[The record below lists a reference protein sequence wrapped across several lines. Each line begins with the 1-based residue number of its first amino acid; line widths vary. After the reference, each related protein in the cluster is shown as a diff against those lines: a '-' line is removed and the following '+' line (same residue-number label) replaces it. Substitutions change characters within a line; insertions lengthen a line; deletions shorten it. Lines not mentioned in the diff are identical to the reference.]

1 MEILRKKNI
10 VLKIVIALVI
20 VILFNFSAPTISR
33 ADDLGEVIGGTLLT
47 PIVDLLLAIGDGAM
61 NLIQNVLF
69 GIKDSLVKV
78 AVPEASF
85 WETVGMVVGAVAG
98 IALIV
103 AVTVASGGT
112 ALAAII
118 PGIVAGAAG
127 AYAGH
132 EIAEAALPQTFYLP
146 VYAISPEEI
155 FQNKI
160 GLLDVNFF
168 NPNAYEDSKM
178 QDGQVVEQESTA
190 ETLQETIASWYLALR
205 NFALVV
211 LLSVLLYTGIRI
223 ILSSSSQD
231 KAKYK
236 EKMFNWIV
244 AVCLLFFMHYI
255 MAFATT
261 VVEELSEGI
270 KVINKPVVVKMPDL
284 ESLDY
289 EIEIVGE
296 GGERGGVNAEEY
308 FSTAGLISDSGVYV
322 WPTNLM
328 GTLRIDLQMEENL
341 TEDNQLLR
349 KMGYVILYLI
359 LVFYTI
365 AFLVV
370 YIKRLIML
378 AFLTMI
384 APLVAMTYS
393 LDKMR
398 DGNAQAFNL
407 WIKEY
412 VFNLLIQPFHLIL
425 YTMLVG
431 SAMDF
436 AAENMIYAIVA
447 IGFIFQAE
455 KILRKFF
462 GFESASTLGSGSAIG
477 GALAMAGIGALKK
490 LSHGGSKSREKG
502 GKGSGN
508 SNSSERQ
515 QVRTNRT
522 NELLDEQQSG
532 QNNNQGM
539 NNGEQGQSQQ
549 NDDQENSTPQ
559 QRMLGAY
566 DENYGSDDW
575 NAQERDAMAREAY
588 AQDNSSGMDYS
599 ADEYAQTLRDS
610 GYGEDEIQ
618 QMMSEDPRYAQ
629 TNEQGDSTSMIDDNE
644 ASGTSMQGTN
654 QADGASMQNEEKGKH
669 VIRGIGRAFKGGLA
683 VAGKGIRYVAPRAAR
698 LYAKGA
704 LAATAGIIGVAA
716 GLASDDDR
724 NILKYGA
731 AGIGAG
737 WLAGSGA
744 INVVEN
750 ADRGI
755 RNTISSAASTY
766 TLAAKGEEAEK
777 QRQIAIEE
785 REAMKDKSR
794 QRLYKEKLGLKNNK
808 EVKQALED
816 ARKFREN
823 GIMDDKLIIEAMSLD
838 KKTYGKDRA
847 SKERM
852 IIAGLATDTGRDNK
866 KIKDVQS
873 RLEEKGLSKDDV
885 KKYIDG
891 IRGITG
897 AI

>member
-20 VILFNFSAPTISR
+20 VILFNFSAPTISH
-33 ADDLGEVIGGTLLT
+33 AGLGEIIGGTLLT
-47 PIVDLLLAIGDGAM
+47 PIVDLILAIGDGLM
-61 NLIQNVLF
+61 YTIQKIVLGMDSSLIKVSNEFTNAWAIVAAVAAAA
-69 GIKDSLVKV
+69 LVIGV
-78 AVPEASF
+78 AVITGGASLL
-85 WETVGMVVGAVAG
+85 VGAVAVG
-98 IALIV
+98 A
-103 AVTVASGGT
+103 AYATYSVASN
-112 ALAAII
+112 
-118 PGIVAGAAG
+118 
-127 AYAGH
+127 Y
-132 EIAEAALPQTFYLP
+132 LPPTFNLP
-146 VYAISPEEI
+146 VYAVSPEEI
-155 FQNKI
+155 FSNQLAI
-160 GLLDVNFF
+160 LDVNFF
-168 NPNAYEDSKM
+168 NPNTYEGIQQAGITSN
-178 QDGQVVEQESTA
+178 EQISTA
-190 ETLQETIASWYLALR
+190 GELQSIIASWYLMLR
-205 NFALVV
+205 NFALIV
-211 LLSVLLYTGIRI
+211 LLSVLLYTGINI
-223 ILSSSSQD
+223 IISSSSQD

-236 EKMFNWIV
+236 EKLFDWFVGI
-244 AVCLLFFMHYI
+244 CLLFFLHYI

-261 VVEELSEGI
+261 VVQE
-270 KVINKPVVVKMPDL
+270 VTTAINRENGKIEIILPDL
-284 ESLDY
+284 GADEYYVEAANETTGELERMEALDW
-289 EIEIVGE
+289 
-296 GGERGGVNAEEY
+296 
-308 FSTAGLISDSGVYV
+308 FSAQTSYPRVYDENSKTYR
-322 WPTNLM
+322 WYTNLM
-328 GTLRIDLQMEENL
+328 GYVRLQMQLNDPSV
-341 TEDNQLLR
+341 TEDNELLSQA
-349 KMGYVILYLI
+349 GYTILFVI
-359 LVFYTI
+359 LVFYTV

-370 YIKRLIML
+370 YLKRLIML

-384 APLVAMTYS
+384 APLVAMTYP

-398 DGNAQAFNL
+398 DGKAQAFNL

-436 AAENMIYAIVA
+436 ARKNIIYAIVA
-447 IGFIFQAE
+447 VGFIFQAE

-462 GFESASTLGSGSAIG
+462 GFDSASTISNGSAIG
-477 GALAMAGIGALKK
+477 GALAMAGIGALRRII
-490 LSHGGSKSREKG
+490 GGSKNKQKG
-502 GKGSGN
+502 GKEGN
-508 SNSSERQ
+508 KESRGNER
-515 QVRTNRT
+515 VRTNRT
-522 NELLDEQQSG
+522 NELLDEYSQESGGQSG
-532 QNNNQGM
+532 SNTRT
-539 NNGEQGQSQQ
+539 QSQQ
-549 NDDQENSTPQ
+549 GDSQDTNSTPQ

-618 QMMSEDPRYAQ
+618 QMMSENPRYAQ

-644 ASGTSMQGTN
+644 ASGTSMQ
-654 QADGASMQNEEKGKH
+654 NEGKGKH

-704 LAATAGIIGVAA
+704 LAATAGAFGVAA

-724 NILKYGA
+724 NILRYGA

-823 GIMDDKLIIEAMSLD
+823 GIMDDKVIIKAMQAEGFGD
-838 KKTYGKDRA
+838 ERA
-847 SKERM
+847 SRERM
-852 IIAGLATDTGRDNK
+852 ILAGLATDTGRDNK

-891 IRGITG
+891 IRDITG

>member
-1 MEILRKKNI
+1 
-10 VLKIVIALVI
+10 
-20 VILFNFSAPTISR
+20 
-33 ADDLGEVIGGTLLT
+33 
-47 PIVDLLLAIGDGAM
+47 
-61 NLIQNVLF
+61 
-69 GIKDSLVKV
+69 
-78 AVPEASF
+78 
-85 WETVGMVVGAVAG
+85 
-98 IALIV
+98 
-103 AVTVASGGT
+103 
-112 ALAAII
+112 
-118 PGIVAGAAG
+118 
-127 AYAGH
+127 
-132 EIAEAALPQTFYLP
+132 
-146 VYAISPEEI
+146 
-155 FQNKI
+155 
-160 GLLDVNFF
+160 
-168 NPNAYEDSKM
+168 
-178 QDGQVVEQESTA
+178 
-190 ETLQETIASWYLALR
+190 
-205 NFALVV
+205 
-211 LLSVLLYTGIRI
+211 
-223 ILSSSSQD
+223 
-231 KAKYK
+231 
-236 EKMFNWIV
+236 MFNWIV
-244 AVCLLFFMHYI
+244 AVCLLFFIHYI

-270 KVINKPVVVKMPDL
+270 KIINKPVVVKMPNL
-284 ESLDY
+284 ESLGY

-296 GGERGGVNAEEY
+296 DGKKGGVNAVEY
-308 FSTAGLISDSGVYV
+308 FSTVGLISNSGVYV

>member
-20 VILFNFSAPTISR
+20 VILFNFSAPTISH
-33 ADDLGEVIGGTLLT
+33 AGLGEIIGGTLLT
-47 PIVDLLLAIGDGAM
+47 PIVDLILAIGDGLM
-61 NLIQNVLF
+61 YTIQKIVLGMDSSLIKVSNEFTNAWAIVAAVAAAA
-69 GIKDSLVKV
+69 LVIGV
-78 AVPEASF
+78 AVITGGASLL
-85 WETVGMVVGAVAG
+85 VGAVAVG
-98 IALIV
+98 A
-103 AVTVASGGT
+103 AYATYSVASN
-112 ALAAII
+112 
-118 PGIVAGAAG
+118 
-127 AYAGH
+127 Y
-132 EIAEAALPQTFYLP
+132 LPPTFNLP
-146 VYAISPEEI
+146 VYAVSPEEI
-155 FQNKI
+155 FSNQLAI
-160 GLLDVNFF
+160 LDVNFF
-168 NPNAYEDSKM
+168 NPNTYEGIQQAGITSN
-178 QDGQVVEQESTA
+178 EQISTA
-190 ETLQETIASWYLALR
+190 GELQSIIASWYLMLR
-205 NFALVV
+205 NFALIV
-211 LLSVLLYTGIRI
+211 LLSVLLYTGINI
-223 ILSSSSQD
+223 IISSSSQD

-236 EKMFNWIV
+236 EKLFDWFVGI
-244 AVCLLFFMHYI
+244 CLLFFLHYI

-261 VVEELSEGI
+261 VVQE
-270 KVINKPVVVKMPDL
+270 VTTAINRENGKIEIILPDL
-284 ESLDY
+284 GADEYYVEAANETTGELERMEALDW
-289 EIEIVGE
+289 
-296 GGERGGVNAEEY
+296 
-308 FSTAGLISDSGVYV
+308 FSAQTSYPRVYDENSKTYR
-322 WPTNLM
+322 WYTNLM
-328 GTLRIDLQMEENL
+328 GYVRLQMQLNDPSV
-341 TEDNQLLR
+341 TEDNELLSQA
-349 KMGYVILYLI
+349 GYTILFVI
-359 LVFYTI
+359 LVFYTV

-370 YIKRLIML
+370 YLKRLIML

-384 APLVAMTYS
+384 APLVAMTYP

-398 DGNAQAFNL
+398 DGKAQAFNL

-436 AAENMIYAIVA
+436 ARKNIIYAIVA
-447 IGFIFQAE
+447 VGFIFQAE
-455 KILRKFF
+455 KILRRFF
-462 GFESASTLGSGSAIG
+462 GFDNASTISNGSAIG
-477 GALAMAGIGALKK
+477 GALAMAGIGALRRIT
-490 LSHGGSKSREKG
+490 GGSKNKQKG
-502 GKGSGN
+502 GKEGN
-508 SNSSERQ
+508 KESRGNER
-515 QVRTNRT
+515 VRTNRT
-522 NELLDEQQSG
+522 NELLDEYSQESGGQSG
-532 QNNNQGM
+532 SNTRT
-539 NNGEQGQSQQ
+539 QSQQ
-549 NDDQENSTPQ
+549 GDSQDTNSTPQ
-559 QRMLGAY
+559 QRMLDAY

-654 QADGASMQNEEKGKH
+654 QADGTSMQNEGKGKH

-704 LAATAGIIGVAA
+704 LAATAGAIGVAA

-724 NILKYGA
+724 NILRYGA

-766 TLAAKGEEAEK
+766 TLAAKGEEAER

-785 REAMKDKSR
+785 RAAMKDKHR
-794 QRLYKEKLGLKNNK
+794 QRLYKEKLGLKNN
-808 EVKQALED
+808 EQVRQALED
-816 ARKFREN
+816 ARKYREN
-823 GIMDDKLIIEAMSLD
+823 GIMDDKVIIKAMQAEGFGD
-838 KKTYGKDRA
+838 ERA
-847 SKERM
+847 SREKM
-852 IIAGLATDTGRDNK
+852 ILAGLATDTGRDNK

-873 RLEEKGLSKDDV
+873 RLEEKGFSKDDV

-891 IRGITG
+891 IRDITG

>member
-1 MEILRKKNI
+1 M
-10 VLKIVIALVI
+10 
-20 VILFNFSAPTISR
+20 
-33 ADDLGEVIGGTLLT
+33 
-47 PIVDLLLAIGDGAM
+47 
-61 NLIQNVLF
+61 
-69 GIKDSLVKV
+69 
-78 AVPEASF
+78 
-85 WETVGMVVGAVAG
+85 
-98 IALIV
+98 
-103 AVTVASGGT
+103 
-112 ALAAII
+112 
-118 PGIVAGAAG
+118 
-127 AYAGH
+127 
-132 EIAEAALPQTFYLP
+132 
-146 VYAISPEEI
+146 
-155 FQNKI
+155 
-160 GLLDVNFF
+160 
-168 NPNAYEDSKM
+168 
-178 QDGQVVEQESTA
+178 
-190 ETLQETIASWYLALR
+190 
-205 NFALVV
+205 
-211 LLSVLLYTGIRI
+211 
-223 ILSSSSQD
+223 
-231 KAKYK
+231 
-236 EKMFNWIV
+236 
-244 AVCLLFFMHYI
+244 
-255 MAFATT
+255 
-261 VVEELSEGI
+261 
-270 KVINKPVVVKMPDL
+270 
-284 ESLDY
+284 
-289 EIEIVGE
+289 
-296 GGERGGVNAEEY
+296 
-308 FSTAGLISDSGVYV
+308 
-322 WPTNLM
+322 
-328 GTLRIDLQMEENL
+328 
-341 TEDNQLLR
+341 
-349 KMGYVILYLI
+349 
-359 LVFYTI
+359 
-365 AFLVV
+365 
-370 YIKRLIML
+370 
-378 AFLTMI
+378 
-384 APLVAMTYS
+384 
-393 LDKMR
+393 
-398 DGNAQAFNL
+398 
-407 WIKEY
+407 
-412 VFNLLIQPFHLIL
+412 
-425 YTMLVG
+425 
-431 SAMDF
+431 
-436 AAENMIYAIVA
+436 
-447 IGFIFQAE
+447 
-455 KILRKFF
+455 
-462 GFESASTLGSGSAIG
+462 
-477 GALAMAGIGALKK
+477 
-490 LSHGGSKSREKG
+490 
-502 GKGSGN
+502 
-508 SNSSERQ
+508 
-515 QVRTNRT
+515 
-522 NELLDEQQSG
+522 DEQQSG

>member
-20 VILFNFSAPTISR
+20 VILFNFSAPTISH
-33 ADDLGEVIGGTLLT
+33 AGLGEIIGGTLLT
-47 PIVDLLLAIGDGAM
+47 PIVDLILAIGDGLM
-61 NLIQNVLF
+61 YTIQKIVLGMDSSLIKVSNEFTNAWAIVAAVAAAA
-69 GIKDSLVKV
+69 LVIGV
-78 AVPEASF
+78 AVITGGASLL
-85 WETVGMVVGAVAG
+85 VGAVAVG
-98 IALIV
+98 A
-103 AVTVASGGT
+103 AYATYSVASN
-112 ALAAII
+112 
-118 PGIVAGAAG
+118 
-127 AYAGH
+127 Y
-132 EIAEAALPQTFYLP
+132 LPPTFNLP
-146 VYAISPEEI
+146 VYAVSPEEI
-155 FQNKI
+155 FSNQLAI
-160 GLLDVNFF
+160 LDVNFF
-168 NPNAYEDSKM
+168 NPNTYEGIQQAGITSN
-178 QDGQVVEQESTA
+178 EQISTA
-190 ETLQETIASWYLALR
+190 GELQSITASWYLMLR
-205 NFALVV
+205 NFALIV
-211 LLSVLLYTGIRI
+211 LLSVLLYTGINI
-223 ILSSSSQD
+223 IISSSSQD

-236 EKMFNWIV
+236 EKLFDWFVGI
-244 AVCLLFFMHYI
+244 CLLFFLHYI

-261 VVEELSEGI
+261 VVQE
-270 KVINKPVVVKMPDL
+270 VTTAINRENGKIEIILPDL
-284 ESLDY
+284 GADEYYVEAANETTGELERMEALDW
-289 EIEIVGE
+289 
-296 GGERGGVNAEEY
+296 
-308 FSTAGLISDSGVYV
+308 FSAQTSYPRVYDENSKTYR
-322 WPTNLM
+322 WYTNLM
-328 GTLRIDLQMEENL
+328 GYVRLQMQLNDPSV
-341 TEDNQLLR
+341 TEDNELLSQA
-349 KMGYVILYLI
+349 GYTILFVI
-359 LVFYTI
+359 LVFYTV

-370 YIKRLIML
+370 YLKRLIML

-384 APLVAMTYS
+384 APLVAMTYP

-398 DGNAQAFNL
+398 DGKAQAFNL

-436 AAENMIYAIVA
+436 ARKNIIYAIVA
-447 IGFIFQAE
+447 VGFIFQAE

-462 GFESASTLGSGSAIG
+462 GFDSASTISNGSAIG
-477 GALAMAGIGALKK
+477 GALAMAGIGALRRII
-490 LSHGGSKSREKG
+490 GGSKNKQKG
-502 GKGSGN
+502 GKEGN
-508 SNSSERQ
+508 KESRGNER
-515 QVRTNRT
+515 VRTNRT
-522 NELLDEQQSG
+522 NELLDEYSQESGGQSG
-532 QNNNQGM
+532 SNTRT
-539 NNGEQGQSQQ
+539 QSQQ
-549 NDDQENSTPQ
+549 GDSQDTNSTPQ

-618 QMMSEDPRYAQ
+618 QMMSENPRYAQ

-644 ASGTSMQGTN
+644 ASGTSMQ
-654 QADGASMQNEEKGKH
+654 NEGKGKH

-704 LAATAGIIGVAA
+704 LAATAGAFGVAA

-724 NILKYGA
+724 NILRYGA

-823 GIMDDKLIIEAMSLD
+823 GIMDDKVIIKAMQAEGFGD
-838 KKTYGKDRA
+838 ERA
-847 SKERM
+847 SRERM
-852 IIAGLATDTGRDNK
+852 ILAGLATDTGRDNK

-891 IRGITG
+891 IRDITG

>member
-20 VILFNFSAPTISR
+20 VILFNFSAPTISH
-33 ADDLGEVIGGTLLT
+33 AGLGEIIGGTLLT
-47 PIVDLLLAIGDGAM
+47 PIVDLILAIGDGLM
-61 NLIQNVLF
+61 YTIQKIVLGMDSSLIKVSNEFTNAWAIVAAVAAAA
-69 GIKDSLVKV
+69 LVIGV
-78 AVPEASF
+78 AVITGGASLL
-85 WETVGMVVGAVAG
+85 VGAVAVG
-98 IALIV
+98 A
-103 AVTVASGGT
+103 AYATYSVASN
-112 ALAAII
+112 
-118 PGIVAGAAG
+118 
-127 AYAGH
+127 Y
-132 EIAEAALPQTFYLP
+132 LPPTFNLP
-146 VYAISPEEI
+146 VYAVSPEEI
-155 FQNKI
+155 FSNQLAI
-160 GLLDVNFF
+160 LDVNFF
-168 NPNAYEDSKM
+168 NPNTYEGIQQAGITSN
-178 QDGQVVEQESTA
+178 EQISTA
-190 ETLQETIASWYLALR
+190 GELQSIIASWYLMLR
-205 NFALVV
+205 NFALIV
-211 LLSVLLYTGIRI
+211 LLSVLLYTGINI
-223 ILSSSSQD
+223 IISSSSQD

-236 EKMFNWIV
+236 EKLFDWFVGI
-244 AVCLLFFMHYI
+244 CLLFFLHYI

-261 VVEELSEGI
+261 VVQE
-270 KVINKPVVVKMPDL
+270 VTTAINRENGKIEIILPDL
-284 ESLDY
+284 GADEYYVEAANETTGELERMEALDW
-289 EIEIVGE
+289 
-296 GGERGGVNAEEY
+296 
-308 FSTAGLISDSGVYV
+308 FSAQTSYPRVYDENSKTYR
-322 WPTNLM
+322 WYTNLM
-328 GTLRIDLQMEENL
+328 GYVRLQMQLNDPSV
-341 TEDNQLLR
+341 TEDNELLSQA
-349 KMGYVILYLI
+349 GYTILFVI
-359 LVFYTI
+359 LVFYTV

-370 YIKRLIML
+370 YLKRLIML

-384 APLVAMTYS
+384 APLVAMTYP

-398 DGNAQAFNL
+398 DGKAQAFNL

-436 AAENMIYAIVA
+436 ARKNIIYAIVA
-447 IGFIFQAE
+447 VGFIFQAE

-462 GFESASTLGSGSAIG
+462 GFDSASTISNGSAIG
-477 GALAMAGIGALKK
+477 GALAMAGIGALRRIT
-490 LSHGGSKSREKG
+490 GGSKSREKG

-532 QNNNQGM
+532 QNNNQRM

-559 QRMLGAY
+559 QSMLDAY
-566 DENYGSDDW
+566 DENYGTDDW
-575 NAQERDAMAREAY
+575 DPQERDAMAREAY

-599 ADEYAQTLRDS
+599 ADEYAQALRDS

-654 QADGASMQNEEKGKH
+654 QADGTSMQNEGKGKH

-704 LAATAGIIGVAA
+704 LAATAGAIGVAA

-724 NILKYGA
+724 NILRYGA

-766 TLAAKGEEAEK
+766 TLAAKGEEAER

-785 REAMKDKSR
+785 RAAMKDKNR
-794 QRLYKEKLGLKNNK
+794 QRLYKEKLGLKNN
-808 EVKQALED
+808 EQVKAALED

-823 GIMDDKLIIEAMSLD
+823 GIMDDELIIKAMD
-838 KKTYGKDRA
+838 AEGFGDERA
-847 SKERM
+847 SREK
-852 IIAGLATDTGRDNK
+852 IILAGLASETKNDNK

-873 RLEEKGLSKDDV
+873 RLQERGLSNDDV

-891 IRGITG
+891 IRDITG